1 MTDQTAALTIVIC
14 SDFAAI
20 TGGQAK
26 VAIESAIGLKKQ
38 GHRVIFFAATAAP
51 DPSLAAAG
59 IELISLGQHD
69 ILSHPSALGAAIQGI
84 WNTDAATALAR
95 LLTGLPRDNTVI
107 HVHGWAKALSPHI
120 AGPIAKSGLPAAYT
134 LHEYF
139 MFCPNGGFFN
149 YQTSAVCTLKPLSLD
164 CWRTHCDVRKYPH
177 KLWRA
182 ARQVYAEHIAHLPDV
197 FSDYITISAFEE
209 TIVDSYIPKRA
220 RRHRLPNPVAVEDLG
235 QKADPAKGDIIFV
248 GRLSPEKGAF
258 LFAEAARKIGLVPV
272 FIGDGHI
279 AGELAARYP
288 EAKLLGWQKGDDLR
302 KLMRNARALV
312 FPSLWYETQG
322 LTALEAKALGVPV
335 IVADNCAARDEI
347 EDGVTGLWFKS
358 GDAVDLARALKEMG
372 DDARVTALSRAA
384 YRSYWSAPYTLDR
397 HIAGLVAIYRGMCG
411 IAQDAAAAA
420 ASPALAVSA

>member
-1 MTDQTAALTIVIC
+1 MTDQQTALTIVIC

-38 GHRVIFFAATAAP
+38 GHRVIFFAATAKP
-51 DPSLAAAG
+51 DPSLSEAG
-59 IELISLGQHD
+59 IEIHCLGQHD
-69 ILSHPSALGAAIQGI
+69 ILSHPSALGAAVQGI
-84 WNTDAATALAR
+84 RNTDAAAALEK
-95 LLTGLPRDNTVI
+95 LLAGLPRENTVI

-120 AGPIAKSGLPAAYT
+120 AGPIARSGLPAVYT

-149 YQTSAVCTLKPLSLD
+149 YQTSTVCTLKPLSLD
-164 CWRTHCDVRKYPH
+164 CWRSHCDTRNYGH

-182 ARQVYAEHIAHLPDV
+182 ARQAYAEHIAHLPDA

-209 TIVDSYIPKRA
+209 KIVDPYIPAAA
-220 RRHRLPNPVAVEDLG
+220 RRHRVPNPVNVEDLG
-235 QKADPAKGDIIFV
+235 PKADPAGGDIIFV

-288 EAKLLGWQKGDDLR
+288 EAQLLGWQPAAEVR
-302 KLMRNARALV
+302 KRMRAARAIV
-312 FPSLWYETQG
+312 FPSLWYETAG
-322 LTALEAKALGVPV
+322 LTVLEGKALGLPV
-335 IVADNCAARDEI
+335 IVADNCAARDEV

-358 GDAVDLARALKEMG
+358 GDADDLARALREMG
-372 DDARVTALSRAA
+372 DDACVASMSRAA
-384 YRSYWSAPYTLDR
+384 YESYWSSPYTLDR
-397 HIAGLVAIYRGMCG
+397 HVAGLLAVYRGMCG
-411 IAQDAAAAA
+411 MQRQMQSAPSLVLE
-420 ASPALAVSA
+420 ASV